1 MRMLGAYAL
10 IAAMVA
16 VVFAA
21 GILGGGF
28 RAVERSDYMTYHVA
42 ARIVLDGNGACLY
55 DVACQEAEQRELI
68 GEESSFE
75 RGALPFNSPPWL
87 AAVLLPLGLLPL
99 HLAFAL
105 FTVASLLVLAAAV
118 WRAAP
123 GAISQRLV
131 TSLLVLTA
139 WPTVMGAIRGQS
151 TILVVALL
159 AIAVVGSGIALG
171 LSALKPTLG
180 PLWAVWLLAMRRWRE
195 LAVATLLVA
204 ALVAL
209 AALVVSPQ
217 AVAAY
222 PAHLLGVAAPDAVG
236 VHVDEMINWR
246 GAAERL
252 GTGPWLYVAGT
263 IATVVVVAFAWISSR
278 SPAMAAAAAFIATP
292 LVIPHANQHEAILA
306 EMGVVL
312 AIGAAGSVRNRV
324 AAGAV
329 ASHAV
334 LWAGPVLPAQASAWL
349 LFAALL
355 VWLGGLAWLAVR
367 EPG

>member
-1 MRMLGAYAL
+1 
-10 IAAMVA
+10 
-16 VVFAA
+16 
-21 GILGGGF
+21 
-28 RAVERSDYMTYHVA
+28 
-42 ARIVLDGNGACLY
+42 
-55 DVACQEAEQRELI
+55 
-68 GEESSFE
+68 
-75 RGALPFNSPPWL
+75 
-87 AAVLLPLGLLPL
+87 
-99 HLAFAL
+99 
-105 FTVASLLVLAAAV
+105 
-118 WRAAP
+118 
-123 GAISQRLV
+123 
-131 TSLLVLTA
+131 
-139 WPTVMGAIRGQS
+139 
-151 TILVVALL
+151 
-159 AIAVVGSGIALG
+159 
-171 LSALKPTLG
+171 
-180 PLWAVWLLAMRRWRE
+180 MRRWRE

-355 VWLGGLAWLAVR
+355 VWLGCANPARGIQLGTEPSPCTVR
-367 EPG
+367 VVPSRSAGYFRRVPVPRRTD